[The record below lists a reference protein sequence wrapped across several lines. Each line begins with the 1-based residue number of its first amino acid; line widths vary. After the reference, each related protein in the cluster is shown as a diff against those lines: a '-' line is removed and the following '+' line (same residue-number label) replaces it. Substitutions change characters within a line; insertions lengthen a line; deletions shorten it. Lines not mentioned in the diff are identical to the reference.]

1 MKKLLMIFSIIS
13 LTTLTINITDENL
26 QKQETKT
33 KQRMSLPTSEIT
45 SDQKIAQDD
54 NLISVEQH
62 NNLLTAIR
70 KVENKIEIDPEQLEQ
85 RLWSTVVY
93 QLLTSKE
100 YLAYL
105 EVMDQLGILKFNAN
119 GPFFANDIAYGWHN
133 GFMQETKWYWFGYWK
148 LHIAKWRCDQVYNLL
163 TNGGNA
169 SSIFA
174 DGLSQTPYG
183 TIIAIAS
190 GILSLIGND
199 WNTDDGMIVHFYLVT
214 PVWFSHR

>member
-1 MKKLLMIFSIIS
+1 MKKLLIIFIIIS
-13 LTTLTINITDENL
+13 LTTLTINITNDSL
-26 QKQETKT
+26 LKQKIETE
-33 KQRMSLPTSEIT
+33 QRMSLPTSKIT
-45 SDQKIAQDD
+45 SDQQIGQDD

-62 NNLLTAIR
+62 NNLLAAI
-70 KVENKIEIDPEQLEQ
+70 KKIENKIKINRQQLNQ
-85 RLWSTVVY
+85 TLWSPTVY
-93 QLLTSKE
+93 QFLTSDE

-105 EVMDQLGILKFNAN
+105 ELMSQLGILKFNADE
-119 GPFFANDIAYGWHN
+119 PSFFNNIAYGWHN

-174 DGLSQTPYG
+174 DGLSQKPYG

-190 GILSLIGND
+190 EILSLIGNN